1 MILHELFFDGLGEQ
15 SEPATVL
22 REALVRDFGSYER
35 WRGEFVPWAKLSAG
49 DPDADLVYAAN
60 GSVVDTTVVAG
71 EVVMRN
77 RQVADADE
85 IAGEVRAR
93 ARRLTGL

>member
-1 MILHELFFDGLGEQ
+1 MGGTPLAVG
-15 SEPATVL
+15 EPADLLLL
-22 REALVRDFGSYER
+22 RASDPE
-35 WRGEFVPWAKLSAG
+35 LSAG